1 VATVFAEGDSPQC
14 RNERWL
20 GPPAL
25 GMILGLAGLGLFLAG
40 CASNPATA
48 AAQAQSAQQQAAL
61 NRQIEEYQ
69 TRITALDRDN
79 QQLQGLLA
87 QAQQKNKLLED
98 QLSLLRK
105 QLSDASSQ
113 IARLQQEKEEKE
125 KQVQTLTASLQRSG
139 TVTIQPNNSLLQTLP
154 AVNIPGVQV
163 RRDGDVIRVEL
174 PADQLFES
182 GAFQFRPGAVQMI
195 TSVAAEIGRL
205 YPEQMIGV
213 EAFTDNGPL
222 PPGPWKNHTQMSIS
236 WAAAVH
242 DVLVTQSNLKPEQ
255 LVVVG
260 HGASSPLMSNGTP
273 AGRQR
278 NRRVE
283 LVIYPEKY
291 RAAAG

>member
-1 VATVFAEGDSPQC
+1 M
-14 RNERWL
+14 
-20 GPPAL
+20 AL
-25 GMILGLAGLGLFLAG
+25 ALASLLLTSVLTAG

-61 NRQIEEYQ
+61 TRQIEEYQ
-69 TRITALDRDN
+69 TRVTALDRDN

-87 QAQQKNKLLED
+87 QAQQRNKLLED
-98 QLSLLRK
+98 QLALLRK
-105 QLSDASSQ
+105 QLTETGNQ
-113 IARLQQEKEEKE
+113 LARLQQEKEEKE
-125 KQVQTLTASLQRSG
+125 RQVQTLMASLQRSG
-139 TVTIQPNNSLLQTLP
+139 SVTIQPNNSLLQTLP

-182 GAFQFRPGAVQMI
+182 GVFQFRPGAVQLI
-195 TSVAAEIGRL
+195 TSVAAEIARL
-205 YPEQMIGV
+205 YPEQLIGV
-213 EAFTDNGPL
+213 EGFTDTDPV
-222 PPGPWKNHTQMSIS
+222 PSGPWKNHTQMSIS

-242 DVLVTQSNLKPEQ
+242 DVLVTQTALRPEQ
-255 LVVVG
+255 LFVAG
-260 HGASSPLMSNGTP
+260 HGSSHPVMSNGTS

-291 RAAAG
+291 RAR